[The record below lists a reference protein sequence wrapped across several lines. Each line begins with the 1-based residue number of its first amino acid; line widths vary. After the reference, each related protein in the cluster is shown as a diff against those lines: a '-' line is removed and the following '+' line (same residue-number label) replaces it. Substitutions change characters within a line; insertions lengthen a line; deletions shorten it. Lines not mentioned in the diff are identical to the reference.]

1 MAFLYGVING
11 LTRFM
16 WGFLLDKFSFKMLM
30 GLILLTELIVS
41 ASIYHSASI
50 VTMYLIENFCIA
62 TCLSG
67 TFVMITPTFH
77 KTFGPKNGTSVYG
90 LTGMLVG
97 LASLLGPI
105 TTKLLISENTDYL
118 KVYLIGSVA
127 VALNLIVLTIF
138 VEKPYIYKSKRQQNQ
153 NDLTIVSSF
162 LISKETSQD
171 ISKIQNDISN
181 DEVKLNAQQ
190 KLD

>member
-1 MAFLYGVING
+1 MVAI
-11 LTRFM
+11 
-16 WGFLLDKFSFKMLM
+16 
-30 GLILLTELIVS
+30 
-41 ASIYHSASI
+41 
-50 VTMYLIENFCIA
+50 YLIENFSIA

-77 KTFGPKNGTSVYG
+77 KTFGPENGASVYG

-105 TTKLLISENTDYL
+105 TTKLLIKEETDYL
-118 KVYLIGSVA
+118 KVYLIGSGA
-127 VALNLIVLTIF
+127 VAINLIVLTMF
-138 VEKPYIYKSKRQQNQ
+138 VEKPYIYKSKRHQNQ

-171 ISKIQNDISN
+171 VSKIQTDLSN
-181 DEVKLNAQQ
+181 DDVKLPQQQ